1 MKATLQIFDA
11 PAELA
16 KAPAAEKSLAAVM
29 SELFKLRLTTLVLL
43 TTMVGFYLG
52 SRSSVSW
59 VLMFNTLWGTALLAC
74 GASALNQ
81 LLEREYDA
89 KMLRTQDRPLPSGR
103 LKPDAVLIIGGAC
116 GMLGMIWLA
125 LAVNL
130 VTALL
135 GALTLGSYLFVYTPL
150 KRITTLNT
158 VIGAIPGA
166 LPPLMGW
173 TAARGEISG
182 EGWSLFAIL
191 CFWQLPHF
199 LAIAWMYR
207 DQYAKAGFVMLP
219 VVDPDGERTG
229 RQALS
234 HTLGLLP
241 VSLCP
246 FLFKLV
252 GPVYLA
258 GALVLG
264 VAFIWCAFQFSRQLT
279 LQRARLLFFASIIY
293 LPLLLGLMVLDKI
306 RS

>member
-1 MKATLQIFDA
+1 VKATLQTLDA
-11 PAELA
+11 AAPLA
-16 KAPAAEKSLAAVM
+16 KLPVAEKSRAAVL
-29 SELFKLRLTTLVLL
+29 SELFKARLTTLVLL
-43 TTMVGFYLG
+43 TTLAGFYLG
-52 SRSSVSW
+52 SRGPVSW
-59 VLMFNTLWGTALLAC
+59 WLMFNTLFGTALLAS
-74 GASALNQ
+74 GAAALNQ

-89 KMLRTQDRPLPSGR
+89 KMRRTQDRPLPSGR
-103 LKPDAVLIIGGAC
+103 LTAEAVLVIGGSC
-116 GMLGMIWLA
+116 GTLGLVYLA
-125 LAVNL
+125 LTVNL
-130 VTALL
+130 ITAIL
-135 GALTLGSYLFVYTPL
+135 GAATIGSYLFVYTPL

-199 LAIAWMYR
+199 LAIAWIYR

-219 VVDPDGERTG
+219 VVDPTGERTG
-229 RQALS
+229 RQALC

-246 FLFKLV
+246 FLFKMV
-252 GPVYLA
+252 GPVYLV
-258 GALVLG
+258 GALALG
-264 VAFIWCAFQFSRQLT
+264 LAFLWCAFQFSRQLT

-293 LPLLLGLMVLDKI
+293 LPSLLGLMVIDKI
-306 RS
+306 RN